1 MTNLNRL
8 RLGVIGTGILGSR
21 HARVWHELSDTEL
34 VAVCDLDGAR
44 AESVAQQYNARAF
57 TDYRKMFAGAQLDAV
72 SVATPDHLHR
82 EPVLAAL
89 DAGLHVLQ
97 EKPLATNADDAH
109 AIAEAAETSNKIV
122 MVNFSQRFVT
132 DHIWLH
138 DAIARGE
145 IGAPRMVLS
154 IKHDNISVPSNMI
167 RSWSQGTSPIY
178 FMSSHD
184 LDLVHWF
191 LGRDPV
197 SVMAQETR
205 GTLDAQGIPVHDGL
219 NALIQFQGNIIA
231 NFHSSWIHPN
241 TYPRIADGFMQ
252 IIGDAGAL
260 TYDNRTRTAELY
272 NTHGGQ
278 KIEFTGVHT
287 ADVTDG
293 KIAGAFVLS
302 LQHFLECVRRG
313 LEPDT
318 SPRRVLAT
326 ALAQAG
332 VMQALDTKQAVSW
345 QEKIAA

>member
-1 MTNLNRL
+1 MRV
-8 RLGVIGTGILGSR
+8 GVIGTGILGSR
-21 HARVWHELSDTEL
+21 HARVWHEMPRVEL
-34 VAVCDLDGAR
+34 AAVCDLDGAR
-44 AESVAQQYNARAF
+44 AESVAQQYSARSF
-57 TDYRKMFAGAQLDAV
+57 TDYRTMFAEAQLDAV

-82 EPVLAAL
+82 KPVLAAL

-97 EKPLATNADDAH
+97 EKPLATNADDAR
-109 AIAEAAETSNKIV
+109 AIAGASEKSDKIV

-145 IGAPRMVLS
+145 IGKPRMVLS
-154 IKHDNISVPSNMI
+154 VKHDNISVPADMI
-167 RSWSQGTSPIY
+167 RGWAHGTSPIY

-191 LGRDPV
+191 LGQDPV

-205 GTLDAQGIPVHDGL
+205 GTLDALGISVHDGL
-219 NALIQFQGNIIA
+219 NALMQFDDGIIA

-241 TYPRIADGFMQ
+241 TYPRLADGFMQ

-260 TYDNRTRTAELY
+260 TYNNRTRSAELY
-272 NTHGGQ
+272 NTRGGQ

-293 KIAGAFVLS
+293 KLTGAFVLS
-302 LQHFLECVRRG
+302 LEHFLECVRTGR
-313 LEPDT
+313 EPDT

-332 VMQALDTKQAVSW
+332 VMQALQTKRAVLL
-345 QEKIAA
+345 QGKIAG

>member
-1 MTNLNRL
+1 MKI
-8 RLGVIGTGILGSR
+8 GVIGTGILGSR
-21 HARVWHELSDTEL
+21 HARVWHELPDTEL
-34 VAVCDLDGAR
+34 VAVCDLDAAR
-44 AESVAQQYNARAF
+44 VQNIAQQYNARAF
-57 TDYRKMFAGAQLDAV
+57 TDYNAMLAEAELDAV

-82 EPVLAAL
+82 APVLAAL
-89 DAGLHVLQ
+89 AAGKHVLQ
-97 EKPLATNADDAH
+97 EKPLATNAADAR
-109 AIAEAAETSNKIV
+109 AIVDAAEKSRAGFAQRVV

-138 DAIARGE
+138 DAIARGD
-145 IGAPRMVLS
+145 IGKPRMVIS
-154 IKHDNISVPSNMI
+154 IKHDNISVPTGMI
-167 RSWSQGTSPIY
+167 RTWAQNTSPLY

-191 LGRDPV
+191 LGADPV

-219 NALIQFQGNIIA
+219 NALIQFGDNVIA

-241 TYPRIADGFMQ
+241 TYPRIADGFLQ

-260 TYDNRTRTAELY
+260 TYTNRTRTAELY
-272 NTHGGQ
+272 NARGGQ

-287 ADVTDG
+287 ADIVDG
-293 KIAGAFVLS
+293 KIKGAFVSS
-302 LQHFLECVRRG
+302 LQHFLECVRTGR
-313 LEPDT
+313 EPDT

-332 VMQALDTKQAVSW
+332 VRESLREVKAMRV
-345 QEKIAA
+345 E